1 MLFIYSA
8 YTLLYIFI
16 YRILCTYYYMLSLC
30 TGIPWTSHPSSSQQV
45 LTRTLDAAIRL
56 IGSLFPFQS
65 KEHIDKLIQ
74 LCTVSYTQTTM
85 NSNSNGAGKA
95 TTVSNSSSNLSMF
108 SAYDDEKKKKEYK
121 ACVIQKNMVAI
132 MAAVVLNYPFEK
144 IISDLTLDAT
154 SVNVTHATSA
164 GGATSAAVPMP
175 FSWCDSFTEWL
186 LDSINQSNLEV
197 KHISA
202 VCLTK
207 LAGGLHSV
215 YTISNTI
222 NNNNNSNSNSSTTLS
237 VVSPIDKLFGT
248 VSSRLNSQMMTV
260 NNNRVSDPINRL
272 DVPGT
277 GLLLT
282 LGLSWAQAGG
292 SPTTQTNILV
302 VNLPLTM
309 MLLFFIY
316 CCLSIH
322 MYTTMHYYM
331 YYYISYTHACIHYI
345 CMY

>member
-1 MLFIYSA
+1 
-8 YTLLYIFI
+8 
-16 YRILCTYYYMLSLC
+16 
-30 TGIPWTSHPSSSQQV
+30 
-45 LTRTLDAAIRL
+45 
-56 IGSLFPFQS
+56 
-65 KEHIDKLIQ
+65 
-74 LCTVSYTQTTM
+74 
-85 NSNSNGAGKA
+85 
-95 TTVSNSSSNLSMF
+95 
-108 SAYDDEKKKKEYK
+108 
-121 ACVIQKNMVAI
+121 MV
-132 MAAVVLNYPFEK
+132 
-144 IISDLTLDAT
+144 
-154 SVNVTHATSA
+154 
-164 GGATSAAVPMP
+164 
-175 FSWCDSFTEWL
+175 
-186 LDSINQSNLEV
+186 EV